1 MKRAIVVSLCWVLLA
16 ASGLAQSDNS
26 PRPDGF
32 RGLLLNQ
39 TTAKEAIDI
48 LGQPAAE
55 DKVDRLDASKIAKW
69 LDPKHKEKIFR
80 HLTFK
85 KVGDFRTI
93 KLSFLDDKLM
103 MIELEFGKTFK
114 PEKLKNLFGVEFAP
128 VGGWSDLPDKP
139 GQYPTPFF
147 PTSYPPSFA
156 VVGISDQAFIWA
168 NCSASSTG
176 EPISVDKVRQI
187 SRALEKK

>member
-1 MKRAIVVSLCWVLLA
+1 MKRVIVVSLSWALLA
-16 ASGLAQSDNS
+16 VGALAQLDNS

-32 RGLLLNQ
+32 RGLILNQ
-39 TTAKEAIDI
+39 TTAKDAIDI

-55 DKVDRLDASKIAKW
+55 DKVDRLDVSKIGKW
-69 LDPKHKEKIFR
+69 LDPKHKEKIFH

-85 KVGDFRTI
+85 KIGDFRTI
-93 KLSFLDDKLM
+93 ELSFLDDKLM

-114 PEKLKNLFGVEFAP
+114 PEKLRNLFGVEFAP

-139 GQYPTPFF
+139 GQYPRPFF
-147 PTSYPPSFA
+147 VTHYPESFS
-156 VVGISDQAFIWA
+156 VLGISDQAFIWA

-176 EPISVDKVRQI
+176 EPISVDRTRQI
-187 SRALEKK
+187 SRILEKK